1 MQKFNPSKG
10 YWRITPQN
18 RFHIAKDAD
27 EKNIDIFKKL
37 RSENSGLNKIKFVF
51 AKICQNIFFTFHD
64 NKVRFCSVFEKN
76 FFYLLDIV
84 VKYSIPIRFLI
95 PISCFGIF

>member
-18 RFHIAKDAD
+18 RFHIVKDIG
-27 EKNIDIFKKL
+27 EKNIVIFKKIETRKL
-37 RSENSGLNKIKFVF
+37 WSQL
-51 AKICQNIFFTFHD
+51 

-76 FFYLLDIV
+76 FFYLSGIMSLV

>member
-18 RFHIAKDAD
+18 RFHIVKDIG

-51 AKICQNIFFTFHD
+51 AKICQKNFFTFHD
-64 NKVRFCSVFEKN
+64 NKVHFCSVFEKN
-76 FFYLLDIV
+76 FFYLLRHLFLLSGIIDIK
-84 VKYSIPIRFLI
+84 VKKNEL
-95 PISCFGIF
+95 